1 MSWVNRAPPKVKI
14 RAKPKMQTL
23 DSTGMA
29 SVMRP
34 EVETTYHGASRA
46 ARDMASWPTIRY
58 SPDAALLGE
67 QDTLNARIEDLTRN
81 NGLARGHRKT
91 LADNVIGPKI
101 TCKPNPDRVMLG
113 KPPEWSREWSQ
124 QVESQWNTFADT
136 TWFDAGG
143 RHTFHSATRLAI
155 HSLATNGEAIALPL
169 WIQGNG
175 RGDSSR
181 WFTRLQLVH
190 PARLSNPNLKQD
202 NAELRSGIELDRYGG
217 PAAYWFRKTHPGDF
231 GVLSAGLF
239 DWERIPA
246 YTTWGR
252 VRVIHLYAQEDVG
265 QSRGIA
271 DMVGVLRQFRML
283 DKYQTEEL
291 RAAVL
296 NSLVFAA
303 VETPMDQQGIADLF
317 GTSDGSPMDAYYN
330 MVQEWR
336 VNMQGGTM
344 IPLPPGTQMKPFS
357 PARPNGM
364 MEGFVTVMLRNIAAG
379 LNIPYELLFRDFS
392 KTNYSSARAAML
404 EAWRYFMS
412 VRQLFIDHWIRV
424 IFDLWFEEAVN
435 RGRIPDCTPQDYYM
449 NQVAWTRAKWYFA
462 PRGWV
467 DPLKEAR
474 GLQTRMAA
482 GLLTLE
488 EAKGEEGVDW
498 IDFLEQKKRE
508 NDHAAELGLPLPH
521 TDTKAAA
528 AGGGGDSQNAVEDAV
543 NDGGNAD

>member
-14 RAKPKMQTL
+14 RAKHRMQAL
-23 DSTGMA
+23 EPLVSGSA
-29 SVMRP
+29 MRS
-34 EVETTYHGASRA
+34 ETETRYHGASRL

-58 SPDAALLGE
+58 SPDSALLYE
-67 QDTLNARIEDLTRN
+67 QETINARIEDLTRN

-101 TCKPNPDRVMLG
+101 TCKPNPDRIMLG

-124 QVESQWNTFADT
+124 RVESEWNTFADT

-143 RHTFHSATRLAI
+143 RHTFHSATRLAV
-155 HSLATNGEAIALPL
+155 HSLATNGEALALPL
-169 WIQGNG
+169 FIAGNG
-175 RGDSSR
+175 RGDTSR
-181 WFTRLQLVH
+181 WRTRLQFVH
-190 PARLSNPNLKQD
+190 PARLSNPNGEP
-202 NAELRSGIELDRYGG
+202 NTPFMRSGIELDQYGS
-217 PAAYWFRKTHPGDF
+217 PIAYNIRKAHPGDF
-231 GVLSAGLF
+231 GVSGAEELV
-239 DWERIPA
+239 WERIPA
-246 YTTWGR
+246 FTTWGR

-265 QSRGIA
+265 QSRGVS
-271 DMVGVLRQFRML
+271 DMVGVLRKFRML

-317 GTSDGSPMDAYYN
+317 GTSDGSPLDAYYN

-344 IPLPPGTQMKPFS
+344 VPLPPGTQMKPFS

-364 MEGFVTVMLRNIAAG
+364 MEGFVTVMLRDIAAG

-404 EAWRYFMS
+404 EAWRYFNS
-412 VRQLFIDHWIRV
+412 LRQLFIDHWIRI

-435 RGRIPDCTPQDYYM
+435 RGRIPDCEPQDYYM

-521 TDTKAAA
+521 VEAVAASGVG
-528 AGGGGDSQNAVEDAV
+528 AGTAGENAGDDASEV
-543 NDGGNAD
+543 AGD